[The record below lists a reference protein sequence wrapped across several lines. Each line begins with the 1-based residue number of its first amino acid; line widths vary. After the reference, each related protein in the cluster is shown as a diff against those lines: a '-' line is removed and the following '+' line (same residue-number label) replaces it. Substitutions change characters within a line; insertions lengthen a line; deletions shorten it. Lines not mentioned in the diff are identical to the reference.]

1 MWRRNKLYVVR
12 STEFEEELVKG
23 LAKKANLSVTEYMLR
38 CAASKKINVIDIK
51 PLYVETKRIG
61 GNIHQIAKLAN
72 FGKIEAVNLEGVQD
86 ELSKIYDELQNITK
100 RCS

>member
-1 MWRRNKLYVVR
+1 MRKRNKVISIRLTDAEHRV
-12 STEFEEELVKG
+12 VKG
-23 LAKKANLSVTEYMLR
+23 LAKDSGLSITDFLLR

-86 ELSKIYDELQNITK
+86 ELSKIYDELQKITK

>member
-1 MWRRNKLYVVR
+1 MRRRNKVITIR
-12 STEFEEELVKG
+12 ATEFEQELVKE

-72 FGKIEAVNLEGVQD
+72 FGKIEAVNLDGIQS
-86 ELSKIYDELQNITK
+86 ELNKIYDELQKIVK

>member
-1 MWRRNKLYVVR
+1 MRRRKKLIVVR
-12 STEFEEELVKG
+12 TTEFEEELVKG
-23 LAKKANLSVTEYMLR
+23 LAKKANLSVTEYMPR
-38 CAASKKINVIDIK
+38 CAASKKINVIDNK

-100 RCS
+100 RSS